1 MPVDRRKVQY
11 RIKELL
17 GLRTHTSRSELDD
30 EAGGYDGKA
39 SSLLFLKSG
48 HPPISLI
55 VYRNYFPDILLPPT
69 LPSGMLVWVF
79 HLDPTTEPTLLC

>member
-39 SSLLFLKSG
+39 SSLLFLRSG
-48 HPPISLI
+48 HPPI
-55 VYRNYFPDILLPPT
+55 
-69 LPSGMLVWVF
+69 
-79 HLDPTTEPTLLC
+79 